1 LLNGV
6 AGVIRCL
13 GYPIPSIPDS
23 VMEKAKEAVGN
34 LSKKSSVEEFDVL
47 QVQSRAKALG
57 PKNRSHTLLSLVS
70 LCDRIPSQER

>member
-1 LLNGV
+1 
-6 AGVIRCL
+6 
-13 GYPIPSIPDS
+13 
-23 VMEKAKEAVGN
+23 MEKAKEAVGN